1 MATIA
6 RSLICLTLLPFL
18 LAAQKPMK
26 TKASSEI
33 DIPFTKVVLDN
44 GLTLIVHEDH
54 KAPITAVN
62 VWYHVGSKNEK
73 PGKSGFAH
81 LFEHLMFNGSEN
93 FPDDYFQALERVGAT
108 DLNGTTNEDRTNYFQ
123 NVPISATDLALWME
137 SDRMGHLLGAL
148 DQKTLDEQ
156 RGVVQNEKRQGEN
169 EPYAVT
175 EELIIKATYPA
186 GHPYS
191 WSVIGS
197 MEDLNAASLNDVK
210 EWFRTYYG
218 AANAVV
224 VVAGD
229 IDVNTAVAKV
239 KKYFGDIPSGPPIA
253 KFDSWVARR
262 TGTTRQQVQ
271 DRVPQARIYKV
282 WNVPERG
289 TVASDQLMLVANLLA
304 SGKTSRLYK
313 RLVYDDQSATNVQS
327 FVDLREIGSQF
338 YVIATAKPGGNLSA
352 VEKAV
357 DEELAKFLK
366 SGPTEKE
373 LQRVKTQ
380 YEAGFIRGIE
390 RIGGFGGKSDIL
402 AQSEVYGGSPDAFK
416 QTLQH
421 VREVGATDL
430 LKTAKEWLSD
440 GAYELE
446 VHPFP
451 QFKTAA
457 ADTML
462 RKSTPAVGTPPEARF
477 PSLERSTL
485 SNGLK
490 VVLAERPSIPVVNFN
505 LLFDAGYAADQFATP
520 GTANL
525 AMNMM
530 DEGTK
535 TRNALQISEELA
547 QLGANLN
554 TGSNLDMSNVSL
566 SALKSNLDASLNIFA
581 DVVLNPSFP
590 DEDFKRLQKQ
600 TMAQIQREKATPIQ
614 MGLRVFAKFLYGA
627 NHAYGNPLTG
637 SGTEATVGAMKRED
651 LVKFHQT
658 WIKPNNATL
667 VVVGATT
674 MAEIKPKLEA
684 LFKNWKTGDMPAKNV
699 SAVALSQKPVV
710 YLMDKPGALQSII
723 FAGHVAAPKNNP
735 HEPAIEAMNNILGG
749 MFTSRINMNLR
760 EDKHWSYGSGSF
772 LWGARAQRP
781 FIAYAPVQTD
791 KTKESM
797 VEMSKELQ
805 GILNSRPVIADEL
818 EKVQSSMTLELPG
831 SWETNNAVAGSIGDL
846 VRYGLADDY
855 YATYPR
861 AIRSLNLGDISGAAK
876 EIVHPD
882 ALVWVV
888 VGDRSKIEAGVKEL
902 NYGEL
907 HFIDGDGNVIQ

>member
-1 MATIA
+1 
-6 RSLICLTLLPFL
+6 
-18 LAAQKPMK
+18 
-26 TKASSEI
+26 
-33 DIPFTKVVLDN
+33 
-44 GLTLIVHEDH
+44 
-54 KAPITAVN
+54 
-62 VWYHVGSKNEK
+62 
-73 PGKSGFAH
+73 
-81 LFEHLMFNGSEN
+81 
-93 FPDDYFQALERVGAT
+93 
-108 DLNGTTNEDRTNYFQ
+108 
-123 NVPISATDLALWME
+123 
-137 SDRMGHLLGAL
+137 
-148 DQKTLDEQ
+148 DEQ

-175 EELIIKATYPA
+175 EELIIKATYPS

-210 EWFRTYYG
+210 DWFRTYYG
-218 AANAVV
+218 SANAVL

-229 IDVNTAVAKV
+229 IETNTAVEKV

-253 KFDSWVARR
+253 KFDSWVAKR
-262 TGTTRQQVQ
+262 TGSTRQQVQ
-271 DRVPQARIYKV
+271 DRVPQARVYKV

-289 TVASDQLMLVANLLA
+289 TVAADQLTLVANLLA

-313 RLVYDDQSATNVQS
+313 RLVYDDQTATNVQS

-338 YVIATAKPGGNLSA
+338 YIIATAKPGGDLAS

-357 DEELAKFLK
+357 DEELARFLK
-366 SGPTEKE
+366 SGPTGKE

-402 AQSEVYGGSPDAFK
+402 AQNEVYGGSPDAYK
-416 QTLQH
+416 KTLQH
-421 VREVGATDL
+421 VSEATASEL
-430 LKTAKEWLSD
+430 LGTAKDWLSD
-440 GAYELE
+440 GVYELE

-462 RKSTPAVGTPPEARF
+462 RKSTPPVGTPPEARF

-485 SNGLK
+485 SNGMKL
-490 VVLAERPSIPVVNFN
+490 VLAERPSIPVVNFN

-554 TGSNLDMSNVSL
+554 TGSNLDMSSVSL

-590 DEDFKRLQKQ
+590 DDDFKRLQKQ
-600 TMAQIQREKATPIQ
+600 TIAQIQREKATPIQ
-614 MGLRVFAKFLYGA
+614 MGLRVFAKFLYGP
-627 NHAYGNPLTG
+627 NHAYGSPLTG
-637 SGTEATVGAMKRED
+637 SGTESTVGAMKRED
-651 LVKFHQT
+651 LIKFHQT

-684 LFKNWKTGDMPAKNV
+684 LFKGWKSGEMPKKNI

-723 FAGHVAAPKNNP
+723 FAGHVASPKNNP

-805 GILNSRPVIADEL
+805 GILNTKPATADEL
-818 EKVQSSMTLELPG
+818 AKVQSSMTLELPG
-831 SWETNNAVAGSIGDL
+831 SWETNNAVGGSIGDL
-846 VRYGLADDY
+846 VRYGLPDDY
-855 YATYPR
+855 YATYPKT
-861 AIRSLNLGDISGAAK
+861 IRSLSLSDISGAAK

-888 VGDRSKIEAGVKEL
+888 VGDRSKIEAGVKDL